1 MTLQQLRYL
10 MAVAQQGSF
19 NAAAARLFVSQST
32 LSISIKELEEE
43 LGIQIFLRSNRGLKL
58 TNDGTELLGY
68 ARQVVEQAELLEN
81 RYVNHVEK
89 RARLAISTQHYAFC
103 VRAFVS
109 LTNAYKNGA
118 YDFTLRETRTGEIID
133 DVRNFKAD
141 IGILYLSDANEK
153 ILTSTFDEAHLTF
166 NPLFKA
172 RAHVFVGSQHP
183 LAQRAR
189 VSLADLEA
197 YPRYSFEQG
206 LTNSFHYSE
215 EPFGYLPHS
224 QNITYSDRGT
234 LTTLLSYGNGYT
246 LSTGVLSDE
255 MYSGIVAIPLQEEC
269 IMRVGYITHDEKVFS
284 ELAQQYITLLHEC
297 VAETLGANA
306 LSNNDAF
313 YQVAP

>member
-19 NAAAARLFVSQST
+19 NAAAARLFVYQST

-68 ARQVVEQAELLEN
+68 ARQVIEQAELLEN
-81 RYVNHVEK
+81 RYATRSEE
-89 RARLAISTQHYAFC
+89 RARLSISTQHYAFC
-103 VRAFVS
+103 VQAFVS
-109 LTNAYKNGA
+109 LTNEYQGGS

-141 IGILYLSDANEK
+141 IGILYLSAANEK
-153 ILTSTFDEAHLTF
+153 VLTSTFDEAHLTF
-166 NPLFKA
+166 TPLFVA
-172 RAHVFVGSQHP
+172 RAHVFVGSHHP
-183 LAQRAR
+183 LAAR
-189 VSLADLEA
+189 ESVSLADLED

-215 EPFGYLPHS
+215 EPFGYLPHTR
-224 QNITYSDRGT
+224 NITYSDRGT
-234 LTTLLSYGNGYT
+234 LTTLLTFGNGYT

-255 MYSGIVAIPLQEEC
+255 MSSDIVAIPLEEEC
-269 IMRVGYITHDEKVFS
+269 IMRVGYITHDEKVLS
-284 ELAQQYITLLHEC
+284 ELAKRYITLLHGRIQM
-297 VAETLGANA
+297 TLGEKTIG
-306 LSNNDAF
+306 
-313 YQVAP
+313 